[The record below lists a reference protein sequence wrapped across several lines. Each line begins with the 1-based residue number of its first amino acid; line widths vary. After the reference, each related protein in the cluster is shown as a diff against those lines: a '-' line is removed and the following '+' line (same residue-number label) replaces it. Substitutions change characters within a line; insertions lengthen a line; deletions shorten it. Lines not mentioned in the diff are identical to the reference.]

1 MKLQTSKI
9 TSIAEQRVVKLT
21 SVRNLR
27 RLIEER
33 EHLGVKSIVGEH
45 KFVGCVNR
53 ALALMQHLTQ
63 LYLVNIQR
71 VSQELF
77 YQIII
82 YQFGN
87 FGYLELSEPAPLA
100 ELVRL
105 VLDTPESGWE
115 PDDGDKDELAK
126 YTSDLLLSKAD
137 MLMDYFS
144 IEINGS
150 GELTAIP
157 ILLDNYVPDWNKL
170 PMLLLRL
177 ASEVCIILDFFMFAF
192 LANRRCFY
200 QAYTDII
207 LYTQQLTFCQPF
219 KIYDFT
225 ILNCLCLT
233 FIFLC

>member
-1 MKLQTSKI
+1 MDLTKRLKPDTSKI
-9 TSIAEQRVVKLT
+9 INHATTKSSLIQHQREVKLT

-27 RLIEER
+27 RLIEEK
-33 EHLGVKSIVGEH
+33 EHLGAKNILIEH

-53 ALALMQHLTQ
+53 ALSLMQHLTQ
-63 LYLVNIQR
+63 LYLVNTQR

-82 YQFGN
+82 YKFGN

-100 ELVRL
+100 ELVRM

-115 PDDGDKDELAK
+115 PEDGDKDELAK
-126 YTSDLLLSKAD
+126 YTSELLASKAD

-144 IEINGS
+144 VEINEN
-150 GELTAIP
+150 GELTALP

-177 ASEVCIILDFFMFAF
+177 ASEVCI
-192 LANRRCFY
+192 CV
-200 QAYTDII
+200 
-207 LYTQQLTFCQPF
+207 
-219 KIYDFT
+219 
-225 ILNCLCLT
+225 
-233 FIFLC
+233 

>member
-1 MKLQTSKI
+1 MDLTKRLKPDISKTI
-9 TSIAEQRVVKLT
+9 NHTTTKSSLIQHQREVKLT

-27 RLIEER
+27 RLIEEK
-33 EHLGVKSIVGEH
+33 EHLGAKNILIEH

-53 ALALMQHLTQ
+53 ALSLMQHLTQ

-71 VSQELF
+71 LSQELF

-82 YQFGN
+82 YKFGN

-100 ELVRL
+100 ELVRM

-115 PDDGDKDELAK
+115 PEDGDKDELAK
-126 YTSDLLLSKAD
+126 YTSELLASKAD

-144 IEINGS
+144 VEINEN
-150 GELTAIP
+150 GELTALP

-177 ASEVCIILDFFMFAF
+177 ASEVCI
-192 LANRRCFY
+192 CV
-200 QAYTDII
+200 
-207 LYTQQLTFCQPF
+207 
-219 KIYDFT
+219 
-225 ILNCLCLT
+225 
-233 FIFLC
+233 